1 MHVGFSG
8 FLQHVWNLTRLL
20 KLYNLQKLCISIS
33 LTSILK
39 SPRKK
44 LSCFEGQQTKAFGIA
59 NKWFWILFL
68 WGYGAIPF
76 FEG

>member
-68 WGYGAIPF
+68 WVYGAIPF